1 MAYKSQYMCDICG
14 TVLRHEHVKTVTI
27 CPQSTDRI
35 FEDKEVLG
43 YSVTAHK
50 SMCMCFPWWMCSS
63 TQKMPVQ

>member
-1 MAYKSQYMCDICG
+1 MAYKSQYMCD
-14 TVLRHEHVKTVTI
+14 I

-63 TQKMPVQ
+63 MQKMPVQ